1 MIVINTEQ
9 APKAIGPYSQAI
21 KHGNTV
27 YFAGQ
32 IPLDPVTMQIV
43 SDDIVMQTEQVI
55 KNMRAV
61 AAAAGGGFEHIV
73 KLTIFL
79 TDLNDFGHVN
89 EVMAK
94 HFQEPYPAR
103 STVQVTA
110 LPKNAKIEVEA
121 LMVLSA

>member
-43 SDDIVMQTEQVI
+43 SEDIVMQTEQVI

-61 AAAAGGGFEHIV
+61 AVAAGGGFEHIV

-79 TDLNDFGHVN
+79 TNLDDFGQVN

-103 STVQVTA
+103 STVQVAA
-110 LPKNAKIEVEA
+110 LPKKAKIEVEA
-121 LMVLSA
+121 LMVL

>member
-94 HFQEPYPAR
+94 HFHEPYPAR